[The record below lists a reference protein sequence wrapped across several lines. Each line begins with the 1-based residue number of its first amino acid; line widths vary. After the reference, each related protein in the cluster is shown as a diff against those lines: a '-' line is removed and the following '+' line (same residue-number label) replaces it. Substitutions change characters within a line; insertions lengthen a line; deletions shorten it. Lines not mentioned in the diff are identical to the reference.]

1 MSSLIFTTNAC
12 GADARGE
19 EKPDDGPAKKNCLT
33 VYFSCSGNTRA
44 VAEKIAG
51 ITGGDIYRIVP
62 ETPYMAADLDYNT
75 DCRANREQNDPAA
88 RPAIDGR
95 VENMS
100 DYDTVFLGYPIWWSI
115 APRIISTFLES
126 YDFAGK
132 TVVPFCTSGSS
143 GVGSSDTNL
152 HASTPKAVWKAGRR
166 FRGNETE
173 ADIRQWIEK
182 SMR

>member
-62 ETPYMAADLDYNT
+62 ETQYTAADLD
-75 DCRANREQNDPAA
+75 REQNDHAA

-95 VENMS
+95 EENMS
-100 DYDTVFLGYPIWWSI
+100 DYDTVFLGYPIWWGI

-152 HASTPKAVWKAGRR
+152 HASAPKAVWKAGRR

>member
-1 MSSLIFTTNAC
+1 M
-12 GADARGE
+12 
-19 EKPDDGPAKKNCLT
+19 
-33 VYFSCSGNTRA
+33 
-44 VAEKIAG
+44 
-51 ITGGDIYRIVP
+51 
-62 ETPYMAADLDYNT
+62 
-75 DCRANREQNDPAA
+75 
-88 RPAIDGR
+88 
-95 VENMS
+95 
-100 DYDTVFLGYPIWWSI
+100 
-115 APRIISTFLES
+115 ES

-152 HASTPKAVWKAGRR
+152 HASAPKAVWKAGRR